1 MTVVILSIL
10 LFISLVSVA
19 VLTYYVVSKKNCPV
33 PPKLS
38 KQISKLLA
46 RVNYM
51 KDMNFDCFDCYIDVF
66 TSDDMINLINKPS
79 QQLQKNIM
87 EALNACYE
95 NPKCSPIKDLVSF
108 LQSKEGMICRNAFIS
123 SVMGNIPAIMSI
135 LQSSTSQDD
144 AKAKIAGIILPLMQ
158 QAGCPLVGPPLP
170 PK

>member
-1 MTVVILSIL
+1 MTVVILSVL
-10 LFISLVSVA
+10 LFISLVAVA

-66 TSDDMINLINKPS
+66 TSDDMINFINKPS
-79 QQLQKNIM
+79 QQLQNNIM
-87 EALNACYE
+87 EAVNACYE
-95 NPKCSPIKDLVSF
+95 NPKCSPIKDFVSF

-123 SVMGNIPAIMSI
+123 SVMNNIPAIMSI
-135 LQSSTSQDD
+135 LQSSTSKDD
-144 AKAKIAGIILPLMQ
+144 AKAKIAGIIVPLMQ
-158 QAGCPLVGPPLP
+158 QAGCPLVGPILP

>member
-10 LFISLVSVA
+10 LFISLVAVA

-33 PPKLS
+33 TPKLS
-38 KQISKLLA
+38 KQVSTLLA

-66 TSDDMINLINKPS
+66 TSDDMINFINKPS
-79 QQLQKNIM
+79 HQLQKNIM

-95 NPKCSPIKDLVSF
+95 NPKCSQIKDLVKI
-108 LQSKEGMICRNAFIS
+108 LDSKTLMACRDAFIS
-123 SVMGNIPAIMSI
+123 SVMDNIPMIVSI
-135 LQSSTSQDD
+135 LQSSKDP
-144 AKAKIAGIILPLMQ
+144 KADIQMLLGQLMQ
-158 QAGCPLVGPPLP
+158 KAGCIPPILP